1 MKEASFESM
10 VESVTASLRAS
21 RSIALPLDEALS
33 VTRQKQSEREG
44 VLAAVTSGTQVPQGA
59 RDWLT
64 IFDVA
69 AAACAVAL
77 SDKSSGALSTSPLA
91 GEVTDLWIQATAARA
106 LWLERYAQWPNEDP
120 QKKEQALLMTAKE
133 VGGAAISLATRLG
146 LQPTQFTA
154 YVASLAG
161 VKTC

>member
-1 MKEASFESM
+1 MKAASFESM

-21 RSIALPLDEALS
+21 RSLALPLDEALS

-91 GEVTDLWIQATAARA
+91 GELTDLWIQATAARA
-106 LWLERYAQWPNEDP
+106 LWFERYAQWPNEDP

-133 VGGAAISLATRLG
+133 VGGAAVSLATRLG